1 MNSELKLSSQNIV
14 YTNEKRLGELI
25 TGQKNN
31 LDQLMAVGIV
41 NRMSNQFTNEKESIN
56 ENDIDEQ
63 RAYQG

>member
-14 YTNEKRLGELI
+14 YTNEKRLGELLS
-25 TGQKNN
+25 GQKNN

-56 ENDIDEQ
+56 ENDVDEH

>member
-14 YTNEKRLGELI
+14 YTNEKRLGELLS
-25 TGQKNN
+25 GQKNN

-56 ENDIDEQ
+56 EYDVDEQ

>member
-14 YTNEKRLGELI
+14 YTNEKRLGELLS
-25 TGQKNN
+25 GQKNN
-31 LDQLMAVGIV
+31 LDQLMAVSIV

-56 ENDIDEQ
+56 ENDVDEH

>member
-56 ENDIDEQ
+56 ENDVDEH

>member
-14 YTNEKRLGELI
+14 YTNEKRLSELI
-25 TGQKNN
+25 SGQKNN

-41 NRMSNQFTNEKESIN
+41 NRMSNQFKNEKESIN
-56 ENDIDEQ
+56 ENDADEQ

>member
-1 MNSELKLSSQNIV
+1 MNSELKLSSQNID
-14 YTNEKRLGELI
+14 YTNEKRLGELLS
-25 TGQKNN
+25 GQKNN

-56 ENDIDEQ
+56 EYDVDEQ

>member
-56 ENDIDEQ
+56 EYDVDEQ

>member
-56 ENDIDEQ
+56 ENDVDEH
-63 RAYQG
+63 RAIQG